1 MATVTQLK
9 RKRGTVY
16 RVQIRLKR
24 PDGTTHSE
32 AKTFSTRAAARRWGE
47 DREEQLRKPGGFNP
61 NASSTATI
69 AELIRAYLKEFE
81 GQYERG
87 KCYGL
92 ELISREEIGDIV
104 LRDITPQPIIDWAR
118 NRKKNG
124 ASPSTI
130 NIYLVYLQSVLDY
143 AQRAWG
149 YEFDSKALPDARH
162 TCRKSRIACSS
173 QKRDRRPTDEELRLL
188 LEWFDQRRDKAK
200 GQKMATPHGDIIR
213 FALASGRRQSE
224 ITRLR
229 WDDLDEAKGT
239 ILVRDMKDPRGSKGN
254 HERAALTQE
263 ALRII
268 KRQPSQGG
276 SEFIFPGDSKN
287 VGNTFNR
294 ACKML
299 GIEDLRFHDLRH
311 EATSRLFE
319 AGYQIHEVAA
329 FTLHKSWGTLQ
340 RYTHLRPEDV
350 ALRT

>member
-1 MATVTQLK
+1 MASIRKRK
-9 RKRGTVY
+9 RKRGTTYTAV
-16 RVQIRLKR
+16 VRLTK
-24 PDGTTHSE
+24 PDGSIHQESQ
-32 AKTFSTRAAARRWGE
+32 TFSTLSAARRWGE
-47 DREEQLRKPGGFNP
+47 DREAQLRAPGGFDR
-61 NASSTATI
+61 NANSEATV
-69 AELIRAYLKEFE
+69 AELIRAYREEFD

-92 ELISREEIGDIV
+92 DLIAREEIGDIV
-104 LRDITPQPIIDWAR
+104 LRDITSQAIIDWAR
-118 NRKKNG
+118 NRWRAG
-124 ASPSTI
+124 SSPATI
-130 NIYLVYLQSVLDY
+130 NTYLVYLQSVLDY

-149 YEFDSKALPDARH
+149 YKFDTQALPNARH
-162 TCRKSRIACSS
+162 TLRKSRIASSS
-173 QKRDRRPTDEELRLL
+173 QRRDRRPTPEELRLL

-200 GQKMATPHGDIIR
+200 GQKMTTPHGEIIR
-213 FALASGRRQSE
+213 FALASGRRQGE

-239 ILVRDMKDPRGSKGN
+239 ILVRDLKDPRGSKGN

-263 ALRII
+263 ALAII
-268 KRQPSQGG
+268 QHQPSRGV
-276 SEFIFPGDSKN
+276 SEYIFPGDSKN
-287 VGNTFNR
+287 VGNAFNR

-299 GIEDLRFHDLRH
+299 GIENLHFHDLRH

-329 FTLHKSWGTLQ
+329 FTLHKSWATLQ